1 MCQIISQQTHLFK
14 LEDMLVEVKLQFFI
28 CKVDTKLFKTV
39 VLVILK
45 SKNVQNS
52 YRASLELRKRGHYYS
67 IYPKMSICY
76 CALQLTQCWWFSGV
90 TISKLEMDCPSS
102 KSSFLLDNACQKDY
116 RGFSPWTNKPS
127 DFICLFIPLFYKRI
141 TRLRWQ
147 FISSEYFNKVSH
159 AGSEITTKVGS
170 QLTASSL
177 EWLHDQMAMVYLT
190 DRQFILSLLFYHS

>member
-1 MCQIISQQTHLFK
+1 
-14 LEDMLVEVKLQFFI
+14 MLVKVKLQFFI

-52 YRASLELRKRGHYYS
+52 YRASLEITKRVHYYS

-76 CALQLTQCWWFSGV
+76 WQLTQSWWFPGM

-116 RGFSPWTNKPS
+116 RGCSPWTNKPS
-127 DFICLFIPLFYKRI
+127 DFICLFIPLFYIQI
-141 TRLRWQ
+141 THLKWQ
-147 FISSEYFNKVSH
+147 FISRKYFNKVLH
-159 AGSEITTKVGS
+159 AGSEITAKVGP

-177 EWLHDQMAMVYLT
+177 EWLHDQMAMIYLI
-190 DRQFILSLLFYHS
+190 DKQFILSLLFYHS